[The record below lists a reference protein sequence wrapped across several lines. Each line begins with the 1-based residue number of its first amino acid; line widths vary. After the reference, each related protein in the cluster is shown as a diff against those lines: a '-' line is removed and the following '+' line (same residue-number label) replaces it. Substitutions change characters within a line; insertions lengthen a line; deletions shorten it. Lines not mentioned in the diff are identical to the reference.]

1 MQQEAAR
8 KAHQEK
14 YDKWSIENAQA
25 DEKFNEMIQGKRAGG
40 QTKPCLK
47 CKQPMTKNHG
57 CDHTRRVCVATD
69 FCGQRRVEP
78 TGVER

>member
-25 DEKFNEMIQGKRAGG
+25 DEKFNEMMRSSLCGN
-40 QTKPCLK
+40 
-47 CKQPMTKNHG
+47 QPV
-57 CDHTRRVCVATD
+57 RRV
-69 FCGQRRVEP
+69 RVD
-78 TGVER
+78 GVEGARRFSTNAP